1 MLQKTAMKT
10 IVVAAFTAFFSSSL
24 PAQNGIALFSPDGFG
39 STAVMGAYVHPV
51 AAVPNAPFSA
61 TVTTRFK
68 SRWIGDRTKFQVDE
82 TSFTIA
88 RDANGRTYD
97 DQKWSA
103 GDWQVTSGHIYD
115 PATRLNT
122 TLIDK
127 QHIARLWKS
136 MGEQPEYETNPKSA
150 KTPLTAEPP
159 FWIYGEP
166 VWRKQDLGTQVMEG
180 VMVHG
185 VRLIRN
191 IPASASGTGQPV
203 ETADEF
209 WYSAELHMNLLIK
222 HTDPRVGEQTFAITQ
237 IKCGDPD
244 PQLFQV
250 PEDFTI
256 VDRTPETSRNSEK

>member
-1 MLQKTAMKT
+1 MLQKTATMASV
-10 IVVAAFTAFFSSSL
+10 IAAFTAFLSTSLFSQISLFSS
-24 PAQNGIALFSPDGFG
+24 NGFG
-39 STAVMGAYVHPV
+39 STPVMSAYVDPV
-51 AAVPNAPFSA
+51 PAIPSAPFSA

-68 SRWIGDRTKFQVDE
+68 SRWIGDRTKFHVDE

-88 RDANGRTYD
+88 RDAKGRTYD
-97 DQKWSA
+97 DIKWSA
-103 GDWQVTSGHIYD
+103 GNWQVTSGHIYD

-122 TLIDK
+122 TLIAE

-136 MGEQPEYETNPKSA
+136 MGEQPEYETNPQSA

-166 VWRKQDLGTQVMEG
+166 VWHKEDLGIQMMEG

-185 VRLIRN
+185 VRLVRN

-203 ETADEF
+203 ETTDEF
-209 WYSAELHMNLLIK
+209 WYSAELHMNVLIT
-222 HTDPRVGEQTFAITQ
+222 HTDPRDGEQTFKLTRVTR
-237 IKCGDPD
+237 GEPD

-256 VDRTPETSRNSEK
+256 VELKNHSEIVGKN